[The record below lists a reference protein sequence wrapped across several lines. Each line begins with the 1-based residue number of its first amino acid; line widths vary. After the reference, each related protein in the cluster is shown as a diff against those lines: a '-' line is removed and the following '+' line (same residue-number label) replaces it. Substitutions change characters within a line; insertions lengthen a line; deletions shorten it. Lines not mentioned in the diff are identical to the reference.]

1 MVAPGY
7 LIDRGHA
14 DVAGRLSDLGAD
26 VRVEESA

>member
-14 DVAGRLSDLGAD
+14 DVAGRLTALGAD
-26 VRVEESA
+26 MNVEESG